1 MTRRLAVDGSRSITV
16 DGTNSHNRW
25 FPDLDPVLEIEP
37 GEEIELE
44 LRDGMDG
51 ELAPDLTAEALR
63 SIRLGANHP
72 MTGPIA
78 VRDAE
83 PGDTVVVEILEIEPG
98 AYGATAVIPGFGL
111 LGDRFDRPFQVRWDI
126 ADGCARSDDLP
137 GVVIRGRPFL
147 GTIGVAP
154 SPALM
159 DSAADR
165 ERAIAAA
172 GGLALPPQPE
182 GAVPTREPYASEG
195 LRTIPPRENG
205 GNLDIPQLRAGSRL
219 FLTVQVEGA
228 LLSLGDAHFAQG
240 EGEVCGTAIEIR
252 ATARIRVGL
261 RKSGDAE
268 WTPTFPAF
276 EFTEPGSPTADRDYI
291 ATTGIGVDES
301 GTNGALDTTLAAR
314 RAVAELV
321 DLLCATRGFTPEQA
335 YVLTSVAA
343 DLRISEAVN
352 VPNPLVSAILPVDV
366 FESP

>member
-1 MTRRLAVDGSRSITV
+1 MTRHLRVDRSRSITA
-16 DGTNSHNRW
+16 DSTNSHNRW
-25 FPDLDPVLEIEP
+25 FPDLDPVLEVEP
-37 GEEIELE
+37 GEEIVLE

-51 ELAPDLTAEALR
+51 ELDPELTAEGLG
-63 SIRLGANHP
+63 SISLDANHA

-78 VRDAE
+78 VRGAE
-83 PGDTVVVEILEIEPG
+83 PGDTVVVEILDIEPG
-98 AYGATAVIPGFGL
+98 SYGATAVIPGFGL
-111 LGDRFDRPFQVRWDI
+111 LGDHFDRPFMVRWDI
-126 ADGCARSDDLP
+126 ADGYARSEDLP
-137 GVVIRGRPFL
+137 GVVIRGAPFL

-154 SPALM
+154 SQSLM
-159 DSAADR
+159 ESAAER

-172 GGLALPPQPE
+172 GGLALMPQAE
-182 GAVPTREPYASEG
+182 GAAPAREPYASKG

-205 GNLDIPQLRAGSRL
+205 GNLDIPQLGVGSRL
-219 FLTVQVEGA
+219 LLTAQVDGA

-240 EGEVCGTAIEIR
+240 EGEACGTAIEIQ

-261 RKSGDAE
+261 RKTGDGD

-276 EFTEPGSPTADRDYI
+276 EFTAPEGLPAHRKFI

-301 GTNGALDTTLAAR
+301 GANGSLDTTVAAR

-321 DLLCATRGFTPEQA
+321 DLLCATRDLTPEQA